1 MSNPD
6 KAAEVAGTIVGIVV
20 AVAVFSAIT
29 VTNAYLLTI
38 IVPWLFS
45 TQITFWQG
53 LVITFSLKLL
63 LE

>member
-20 AVAVFSAIT
+20 AVAIFSTLT
-29 VTNAYLLTI
+29 VINAYLLTI

>member
-1 MSNPD
+1 MNNPE
-6 KAAEVAGTIVGIVV
+6 KAAEVAGTIVGAVV
-20 AVAVFSAIT
+20 AVALFSAMT
-29 VTNAYLLTI
+29 VINAYLLTI
-38 IVPWLFS
+38 IVPWLFT

>member
-1 MSNPD
+1 MNNPE
-6 KAAEVAGTIVGIVV
+6 KAAEVAGTIVGVVV
-20 AVAVFSAIT
+20 AIALFSATT
-29 VTNAYLLTI
+29 VINAYLLTI
-38 IVPWLFS
+38 IVPWLFT